1 MCIRAFLFL
10 FKINFIVF
18 IIMVLEAT
26 NIGFVTIQQFFSQ
39 EIDEGSQLNSPVD

>member
-10 FKINFIVF
+10 FIVF

-26 NIGFVTIQQFFSQ
+26 NIGCVTIQQYIIDTF
-39 EIDEGSQLNSPVD
+39 DEGSQLNSPVD